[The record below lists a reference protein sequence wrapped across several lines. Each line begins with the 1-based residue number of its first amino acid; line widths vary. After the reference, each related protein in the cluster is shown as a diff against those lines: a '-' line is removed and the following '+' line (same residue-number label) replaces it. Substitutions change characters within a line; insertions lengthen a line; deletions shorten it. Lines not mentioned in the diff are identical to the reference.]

1 MMNIYEK
8 EQMGDG
14 LTTEQKLGVTGSA
27 RNMANLSMRFT
38 DSSLCDNSVH
48 LQSPLLHL

>member
-1 MMNIYEK
+1 MINIYEK

-14 LTTEQKLGVTGSA
+14 LTTEKLGVTGSA
-27 RNMANLSMRFT
+27 RNMANLSMQFT

-48 LQSPLLHL
+48 LQSPSLHL